1 MTNEECFTLLCIENS
16 CSENNSFVTCTMSL
30 HSYLFSRQCLASAQR
45 RETRSTP
52 VIHLYYLKRK
62 CIQWNSLSNWHLHK
76 YSRLF
81 VFFSSSKVIS
91 SPYVIAR
98 WDTCDTAFSF
108 WQFFLS
114 LPLPLRESPL
124 AEEWAQWWPLIVWCL
139 SRHSRRLKSTSSM
152 DKHWVSSDIS
162 HSLHF
167 TGDAN
172 GTLCIFAMNSIC
184 HIETINCL
192 SKIEFARSLNFSFL
206 SFSLPLL
213 HAHPFSLSFFERSSF
228 FLRSLF
234 CVSLAPFF
242 CSQCLTF
249 LSPSPVHRRK
259 KETSK
264 HRNICYKRR
273 GSARE
278 GRKCIT
284 RVKHLLVCM
293 VNASPALLYFSSLAS
308 SLFVT
313 DAG

>member
-1 MTNEECFTLLCIENS
+1 MKNVSLYFASRTRAVRTIL
-16 CSENNSFVTCTMSL
+16 FVTCTMSL

-162 HSLHF
+162 QSLHF

-206 SFSLPLL
+206 SFSLSLFLFYMRILFLSLFSSDHLFSCARYFVSLSRLSFVHSVSLSCLRLQCIVGRRRLLNIATSATRGEEVQEKEESASREWSIFSFAWWMLHPHYSIFPHSPLL
-213 HAHPFSLSFFERSSF
+213 SS
-228 FLRSLF
+228 
-234 CVSLAPFF
+234 
-242 CSQCLTF
+242 
-249 LSPSPVHRRK
+249 
-259 KETSK
+259 
-264 HRNICYKRR
+264 
-273 GSARE
+273 
-278 GRKCIT
+278 
-284 RVKHLLVCM
+284 
-293 VNASPALLYFSSLAS
+293 
-308 SLFVT
+308 
-313 DAG
+313 